1 MPRGVALVTG
11 GTRGIGAAI
20 TRRLAA
26 DGLHVAAVYA
36 SDSAAA
42 AELRGQLSS
51 AGASVSVHRCD
62 IGDAAACR
70 ALVDGVSAAHG
81 TVAYL
86 VSNAGLLQE
95 APIADTS
102 EELWG
107 RAIDVNLSAPF
118 HLARAAWPGMSEA
131 GFGRIVNI
139 GSVTGA
145 MGNSHEIAYGAAKA
159 GLVGLTRSLARAGA
173 RRGITVNCVVPG
185 VFDTGMTASMTER
198 ARDAIGALIPLRRL
212 GRPEELAHAVRFLLQ
227 DEAGYVTGSV
237 VTVDGG
243 LSMGH

>member
-26 DGLHVAAVYA
+26 NGVHVAAVYA
-36 SDSAAA
+36 NDSAAA
-42 AELRGQLSS
+42 TALRRELNS
-51 AGASVSVHRCD
+51 AGAAVSVHRCD

-70 ALVDGVSAAHG
+70 ALVGEVTAAHG
-81 TVAYL
+81 AVAYL
-86 VSNAGLLQE
+86 VSNAGLLEE

-102 EELWG
+102 DQLWE
-107 RAIDVNLSAPF
+107 RAIDVNLAAPF
-118 HLARAAWPGMSEA
+118 HLARAAWPGMAEA

-159 GLVGLTRSLARAGA
+159 GLIGLTRSLARAGA
-173 RRGITVNCVVPG
+173 RQGITVNCVVPG
-185 VFDTGMTASMTER
+185 VFDTDMTASMTPR

-212 GRPEELAHAVRFLLQ
+212 GRSEELAHAVWFLLQ
-227 DEAGYVTGSV
+227 DDAAYITGSV